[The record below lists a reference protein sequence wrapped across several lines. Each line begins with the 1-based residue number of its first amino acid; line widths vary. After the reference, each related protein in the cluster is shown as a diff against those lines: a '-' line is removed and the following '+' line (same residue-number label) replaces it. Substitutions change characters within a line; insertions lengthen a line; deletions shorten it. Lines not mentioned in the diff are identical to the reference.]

1 MDGKKHRILISVMF
15 AVLLTAASIA
25 MAAGSGWTVTP
36 SPSPGSTNFLQGV
49 AASSSTDAWAVGY
62 DYDANDHQFTITQ
75 HWDGNKWSLTPS
87 PSPGTGRK
95 CGDPAYAGN
104 TLYGV
109 AAVASNDVWAVGQIC
124 TYSNS
129 LTLTEHWNGTQWTV
143 IPSPNEPGQNAD
155 TLVAVAAVA
164 TNDVWAVGN
173 YEILGGYHWNTLVEH
188 WDGTKWSVVESPNPS
203 GAYESFL
210 NAIAVVSPADI
221 WAVGYSVGNNL
232 QTYQVPL
239 IEHYDGQSWTIVP
252 SPFPAPSDYNALY
265 GLTAISANDV
275 WAVGYANENTHG
287 QNGEAL
293 IEHWDGTQWNLVDS
307 PIAGNATLLLA
318 ATALSSTDVWSVGYI
333 QTGSVQFLPVTE
345 HWDGTSWR
353 VARPPNPGKVA
364 QLFSVAAANGKVWA
378 VGAYSKTPMKFGY
391 MENPRTLTMQR

>member
-1 MDGKKHRILISVMF
+1 V
-15 AVLLTAASIA
+15 
-25 MAAGSGWTVTP
+25 
-36 SPSPGSTNFLQGV
+36 
-49 AASSSTDAWAVGY
+49 SSRVQTSD
-62 DYDANDHQFTITQ
+62 
-75 HWDGNKWSLTPS
+75 S
-87 PSPGTGRK
+87 
-95 CGDPAYAGN
+95 
-104 TLYGV
+104 
-109 AAVASNDVWAVGQIC
+109 
-124 TYSNS
+124 
-129 LTLTEHWNGTQWTV
+129 
-143 IPSPNEPGQNAD
+143 
-155 TLVAVAAVA
+155 
-164 TNDVWAVGN
+164 
-173 YEILGGYHWNTLVEH
+173 
-188 WDGTKWSVVESPNPS
+188 
-203 GAYESFL
+203 YESFL